1 MSYADVP
8 SREELVRRAR
18 DLTPLIRK
26 HVPWQEEHRVLH
38 DETVEALTEAGLFM
52 MRVPKRYGGYE
63 SDMATVCDVLAELSR
78 ADGAAGWTSSVWNVC
93 VWLAGLFPDEVQDEI
108 FSDPTVRVCG
118 TVAPNGIAV
127 PTEGGVTVNGR
138 WRMNT
143 GALHS
148 TWDTHSAVL
157 ALEDGQFAPVLL
169 AVPTKELLLVDDW
182 NTAGLRGTGSL
193 TTIAEDLFVPA
204 ERVLHMLPVLTTG
217 AHQSERNA
225 GSPMWDVPFLPGASA
240 VTSAVPLGLARAAR
254 DNFFER
260 LPDRKIAYT
269 DYAHQADAALTHHQV
284 ATASVKI
291 DQAEFHVRRG
301 AERID
306 AKARSGEPWTLEDR
320 AVARMDMGAATE
332 LAKESVEIFNTASGA
347 HALYWDMPMQRI
359 MRDVQ
364 MVSLHAIMHPNTNT
378 ELYGRVLCGLEPN
391 TLFL

>member
-1 MSYADVP
+1 MPYPDVP
-8 SREELVRRAR
+8 SREELVRRAG

-26 HVPWQEEHRVLH
+26 HVPWQEEHGVLH

-52 MRVPKRYGGYE
+52 MRVPRRYGGYE
-63 SDMATVCDVLAELSR
+63 SDLATVCDVLAELSR
-78 ADGAAGWTSSVWNVC
+78 ADGAVGWTSSVWNVG

-108 FSDPTVRVCG
+108 FSDPTVRVRG

-138 WRMNT
+138 WRMNA

-148 TWDTHSAVL
+148 TWDTHSAGL
-157 ALEDGQFAPVLL
+157 ALEDGQFAPILL
-169 AVPTKELLLVDDW
+169 AVPTKELLLVDDG

-217 AHQSERNA
+217 QHHSERDA
-225 GSPMWDVPFLPGASA
+225 GSTMWDVAFLPSASA
-240 VTSAVPLGLARAAR
+240 VTAVPPGLARAAR
-254 DNFFER
+254 ENFLER
-260 LPDRKIAYT
+260 LPDRKISYT
-269 DYAHQADAALTHHQV
+269 NHEHRADAALTRHQV

-306 AKARSGEPWTLEDR
+306 SKARSGEPWTLEDR
-320 AVARMDMGAATE
+320 ALARMDMGAATE
-332 LAKESVEIFNTASGA
+332 LAKEAVEIFNTASGA
-347 HALYWDMPMQRI
+347 DALHWDMPMRRI
-359 MRDVQ
+359 MRDVE